1 MGGINNKKYYLVY
14 EKGSLRVEKY
24 GISKAEVDEFI
35 KMVEGLEGDHSLEIR
50 EIKEIEEEER

>member
-1 MGGINNKKYYLVY
+1 MNNKKYHLVY

-35 KMVEGLEGDHSLEIR
+35 EAVEIVGGDHSLEVR
-50 EIKEIEEEER
+50 EIKDIEEEER

>member
-14 EKGSLRVEKY
+14 EKGNLRVEKY
-24 GISKAEVDEFI
+24 GISEAEVREFI
-35 KMVEGLEGDHSLEIR
+35 GLVEGLEGDHSLEVK

>member
-1 MGGINNKKYYLVY
+1 MDKKYHLVF
-14 EKGSLRVEKY
+14 EMGNKRIEKY

-35 KMVEGLEGDHSLEIR
+35 ESVESIEGDHSLEVR